1 MTYQV
6 SDTSLQ
12 ARAIRLAVLRHALL
26 SFLLGAVVIAATIN
40 LVSQLA
46 GSSGG

>member
-6 SDTSLQ
+6 SDTSLKSP
-12 ARAIRLAVLRHALL
+12 ALRHTVLRHAVI
-26 SFLLGAVVIAATIN
+26 SFLLGAVILACTIN

-46 GSSGG
+46 GGGG